1 MGIRSFF
8 ELLFVIEYC
17 TFLQNFEPIKC
28 RDCDP
33 YICFQ
38 MYIFKN
44 VLKGPR
50 VDIILILAVLLHI
63 LVFICIHHTLLK
75 PL

>member
-8 ELLFVIEYC
+8 ELFVIEYC

-28 RDCDP
+28 RDSDP
-33 YICFQ
+33 YISFQ

-50 VDIILILAVLLHI
+50 EWI
-63 LVFICIHHTLLK
+63 
-75 PL
+75 

>member
-8 ELLFVIEYC
+8 KLFVIEYYC

-28 RDCDP
+28 RDCNP
-33 YICFQ
+33 YISFQ

-50 VDIILILAVLLHI
+50 VDIILIFNGGAFAYTSIYLYSS
-63 LVFICIHHTLLK
+63 
-75 PL
+75 